1 MKNKMKGEIM
11 VKLYFASLMLLAVV
25 AIICF
30 PLFVVWM
37 GIFAPLSFWGHVAVT
52 TIGLFL
58 CYLVKPVS
66 ILTGNNYQLF

>member
-1 MKNKMKGEIM
+1 MIKWI
-11 VKLYFASLMLLAVV
+11 FAIILSLAVV

-66 ILTGNNYQLF
+66 ILTGNDYQLF